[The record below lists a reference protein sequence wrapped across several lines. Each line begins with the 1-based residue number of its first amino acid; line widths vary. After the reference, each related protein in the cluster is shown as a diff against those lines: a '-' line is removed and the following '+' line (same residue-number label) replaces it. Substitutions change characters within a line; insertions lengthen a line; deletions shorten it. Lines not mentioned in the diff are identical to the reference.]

1 MLTSLES
8 GGVVE
13 LTVLRH
19 QGNSGRVVV
28 SWIATAALDSSAI
41 TVQPHNGTV
50 RLQSVSLSI
59 SETTC
64 QASSGCVIIIIT
76 FFRF

>member
-1 MLTSLES
+1 VLTSLES

-19 QGNSGRVVV
+19 QGTGGRVVV

-41 TVQPHNGTV
+41 TVQPYNGTV

-76 FFRF
+76 FF